1 MIRIG
6 IVGCGRILNAHLQGF
21 VRLQEKGI
29 NDFRI
34 TALVARQESD
44 AWMFHTRGK
53 GPTPRPSVLP
63 RDSGDPLAAPHTY
76 LSDFQSDTKAHVY
89 TDYRRM
95 IDERTVDAVLDL
107 TPVFLH
113 HQIGL
118 ASLDAGLHLLTQKP
132 LAVSVRAGRA
142 MVEKARQKKLAMG
155 TFENAR
161 YRSQIRAV
169 RWAFETGLLGTPQ
182 MAVMGSVGGR
192 WSPDRIVAQTPWRHV
207 KRLAGGGGSIDI
219 GVHQMDQLRSVMGEV
234 AGVQAMVRT
243 FEPNRVWRDESGQ
256 VADRV
261 QAEVDD
267 TFFAGVNFVNGAI
280 GQILWS
286 WAGRGEPL
294 NIPDGP
300 AFYGSRGCVLG
311 DRLIADGIRE
321 PLLDVFHRDLD
332 EYRRLRFFPL
342 GLTDPYAVLSLQ
354 WLEQIKTGAGLEKD
368 GEEGLRDLAA
378 AFAILESGQAGRTV
392 TLDEVLA
399 GKVDAY
405 QREIDGHYGLI

>member
-21 VRLQEKGI
+21 LRLREKGI
-29 NDFRI
+29 DDFRI

-44 AWMFHTRGK
+44 AWMFHTRGQ
-53 GPTPRPSVLP
+53 GPAPRPSVLP

-76 LSDFQSDTKAHVY
+76 LSDFQPDTQVHVY

-95 IDERTVDAVLDL
+95 IDEQTVDAMLDL

-118 ASLDAGLHLLTQKP
+118 TALDAGLHLLTQKP

-142 MVEKARQKKLAMG
+142 MVERARQKKLTMG

-161 YRSQIRAV
+161 YRPQIRAV

-192 WSPDRIVAQTPWRHV
+192 WSPDRIVAQTPWRHL
-207 KRLAGGGGSIDI
+207 KRQAGGGGSIDI

-243 FEPNRVWRDESGQ
+243 FEPNRVWCDESGQ
-256 VADRV
+256 VTDRV
-261 QAEVDD
+261 LTEVDD

-300 AFYGSRGCVLG
+300 AFFGSRGCVLG
-311 DRLIADGIRE
+311 DRLIADNVRE
-321 PLLDVFHRDLD
+321 PLVDWFQRALDAEHRAK
-332 EYRRLRFFPL
+332 FFPL
-342 GLTDPYAVLSLQ
+342 GLTDPYSVLTLQ
-354 WLEQIKTGAGLEKD
+354 WLEQMKGREGFEKA

-392 TLDEVLA
+392 TLDEVLT

-405 QREIDGHYGLI
+405 QRAIDGHYGLI